1 LLQGKLVAVDT
12 PLAITATG
20 AGLTKVSVNTR
31 AGCLLANDHPIP
43 AVSQY
48 LVKEQYAI
56 YFSTDIGQTV
66 AALINTVEA
75 EADTLLDLR
84 VERPSLEDRFL
95 ELTNGGSK

>member
-1 LLQGKLVAVDT
+1 
-12 PLAITATG
+12 
-20 AGLTKVSVNTR
+20 
-31 AGCLLANDHPIP
+31 
-43 AVSQY
+43 

-56 YFSTDIGQTV
+56 YFSTNIGQTV

-95 ELTNGGSK
+95 ELTNGGTK